1 MIHLGSNDSESGS
14 MLHSSSQPIA
24 LATILLLLI
33 VIGIGSIT
41 LWRATSQMLPEGD
54 RIALA
59 RLLQT
64 RSSQN
69 LEQLIGKTNILEAS
83 QQDTIDQLQIVQDEL
98 QTVKRLLASEDAD
111 KRRLADQVSVLTE
124 TVDGLRQSYASVPP
138 DTSASPE
145 TRPASTRARAMIGLR
160 HKRKIKS

>member
-24 LATILLLLI
+24 LATILMLLI

-111 KRRLADQVSVLTE
+111 S
-124 TVDGLRQSYASVPP
+124 GP
-138 DTSASPE
+138 ASPIRAS
-145 TRPASTRARAMIGLR
+145 TAPRPAMISRMTFRSL
-160 HKRKIKS
+160 SA

>member
-1 MIHLGSNDSESGS
+1 MTHLGSNDPENGS
-14 MLHSSSQPIA
+14 MLRSSSQPIA

-41 LWRATSQMLPEGD
+41 LWRATSQMVPEID

-59 RLLQT
+59 RLLQS

-69 LEQLIGKTNILEAS
+69 LEQLIGKTNILDTS

-124 TVDGLRQSYASVPP
+124 MVDGLRQSYASVPP
-138 DTSASPE
+138 DTSAPPE
-145 TRPASTRARAMIGLR
+145 TRPASIRAHAMIGLR
-160 HKRKIKS
+160 HKRKVKS

>member
-1 MIHLGSNDSESGS
+1 MTHLGSNDPENGS
-14 MLHSSSQPIA
+14 MLRSSSQPIA

-41 LWRATSQMLPEGD
+41 LWRATSQMVPEID

-59 RLLQT
+59 RLLQS

-69 LEQLIGKTNILEAS
+69 LEQLIGKTNILDTS

-124 TVDGLRQSYASVPP
+124 MVDGLRQSYASVPP
-138 DTSASPE
+138 DTAVPPE
-145 TRPASTRARAMIGLR
+145 TRPASLRARAMIGLR